1 MIKFRV
7 YTFDTCGNARD
18 GFEVNDRFSHGE
30 IEVSDC
36 SPRVVFKAL
45 REASLVVDSKKVCIG
60 SGSGNYMGGHL
71 DIEMRRNG
79 KPLGFLERVS
89 G

>member
-18 GFEVNDRFSHGE
+18 GFEVNNRFGHGE

-45 REASLVVDSKKVCIG
+45 RDLGLTVDGKKVCIG
-60 SGSGNYMGGHL
+60 KGSLNYMGGHL
-71 DIEMRRNG
+71 DIEMRGNG
-79 KPLGFLERVS
+79 KPLGFLERV
-89 G
+89 